1 MVRRMLTF
9 KGPLTFGGRAR
20 TFDLYCAFLSA
31 LEQFYAD
38 SRLHWAIDLEDTASG
53 WQDKAPI
60 SVGRNHLGGIAYKGR
75 LVSVL
80 LFFWFFGGG
89 ICGKAIRTMRSSKPL
104 FENLDSY
111 CACWAVSDRS

>member
-1 MVRRMLTF
+1 MLTF

-80 LFFWFFGGG
+80 LFFWFFLGGG
-89 ICGKAIRTMRSSKPL
+89 LRQGNPHYPL
-104 FENLDSY
+104 TGRQQPHFENLDSY
-111 CACWAVSDRS
+111 LRMLGGF